1 MYKKAAIL
9 LIALMLGM
17 TASAQW
23 RFSDES
29 DTARWSYR
37 LSMGTSMM
45 SGYGR
50 TAGLSW
56 VAPRVAFR
64 ATDRLT
70 LRGGFAVA
78 GSLTGGYAIQGRGP
92 QTISLRRTPTQLT
105 AVHASAEDRI
115 DDRLKVWATM
125 AHADGWVTPLW
136 SDIAMPVN
144 ATAFS
149 GGFQYRFDS
158 GTAFEMHVTVIHDR
172 AGSLPALFYDRPCFG
187 CMYDNFM
194 F

>member
-9 LIALMLGM
+9 LFALMLGM

-23 RFSDES
+23 HFSDES

-70 LRGGFAVA
+70 LRA
-78 GSLTGGYAIQGRGP
+78 G
-92 QTISLRRTPTQLT
+92 
-105 AVHASAEDRI
+105 
-115 DDRLKVWATM
+115 
-125 AHADGWVTPLW
+125 
-136 SDIAMPVN
+136 
-144 ATAFS
+144 
-149 GGFQYRFDS
+149 
-158 GTAFEMHVTVIHDR
+158 
-172 AGSLPALFYDRPCFG
+172 
-187 CMYDNFM
+187 
-194 F
+194 